1 MVSLKNPGPGPLVSH
16 DLQDEEHE
24 ETQLGQIL
32 RTSTSFN
39 HQLINQLTGPRWTS
53 RRVKWFL
60 LIPSG
65 YLT

>member
-39 HQLINQLTGPRWTS
+39 HQLINQLTGPR
-53 RRVKWFL
+53 
-60 LIPSG
+60 
-65 YLT
+65 